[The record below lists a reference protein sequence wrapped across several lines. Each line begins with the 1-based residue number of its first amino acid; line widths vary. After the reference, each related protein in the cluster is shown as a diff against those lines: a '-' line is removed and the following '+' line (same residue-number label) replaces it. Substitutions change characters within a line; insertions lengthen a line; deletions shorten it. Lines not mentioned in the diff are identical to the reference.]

1 VLARVL
7 LLLLFAPKIVSVII
21 RILLASGVALAVYVK
36 GRDDCAQKHLKR
48 EIETRAEWADRVADA
63 AGAAADRAL
72 AAERLQIE
80 NEHLSEE
87 IADVARQEPG
97 ADDLCL
103 SADVVDRVRQLQ

>member
-48 EIETRAEWADRVADA
+48 EIEVRKEHSEIVANA
-63 AGAAADRAL
+63 MGAASDRAL
-72 AAERLQIE
+72 RDQTLFDADVREVEDIINDGPESEIRECISGSSVERLRE
-80 NEHLSEE
+80 
-87 IADVARQEPG
+87 
-97 ADDLCL
+97 
-103 SADVVDRVRQLQ
+103 LQ